1 MRVAMRDFL
10 AGTRAFLMAIAVHVM
25 MAALVV
31 LGTMDWKPFRPPVL
45 TGLTIEAVMVDTGVI
60 RQRRE
65 QARKDAERAVKR
77 KAEKD
82 RRDKE
87 LKARNERLRR
97 EKREA
102 EAAEKKRL
110 EDQAAKKREQE
121 AAEKKRLKQQATK
134 KREEDMRLQKMRA
147 KQAQDKKDREKRRK
161 DELQQLREK
170 REKAAREVKIE
181 EERLKQLDARRKAE
195 ADAQRQAIAE
205 ADMQRQMAAEARVGE
220 LATLA
225 QRYALEIQA
234 QVTNNW
240 LRPPTARPGLRC
252 TLRIVQ
258 IPGGEIISAT
268 IAGSCN
274 GDEATRRSLVAAVER
289 AGSLPYRGF
298 EEVFQREV
306 TFNFKYDD

>member
-1 MRVAMRDFL
+1 MRRAVHDFL
-10 AGTRAFLMAIAVHVM
+10 ATTRAFLLAVGVHII

-45 TGLTIEAVMVDTGVI
+45 TGLTIEAVMVDTGGI
-60 RQRRE
+60 KQRRE
-65 QARKDAERAVKR
+65 DAQREAEQAVQR
-77 KAEKD
+77 KAEQD

-87 LKARNERLRR
+87 LKARNERLDR

-102 EAAEKKRL
+102 EAAEV
-110 EDQAAKKREQE
+110 
-121 AAEKKRLKQQATK
+121 KRLKDLATK
-134 KREEDMRLQKMRA
+134 KRDEDMRLQK
-147 KQAQDKKDREKRRK
+147 
-161 DELQQLREK
+161 LREK
-170 REKAAREVKIE
+170 QVRDKKERDKQRQDELERLRNQREKAAREAQIE
-181 EERLKQLDARRKAE
+181 EQRLKQLQARRQAE

-205 ADMQRQMAAEARVGE
+205 ADMQRQMAAEARAGE
-220 LATLA
+220 IATLA

-258 IPGGEIISAT
+258 IPGGEVISAT

-298 EEVFQREV
+298 EEVFQREID
-306 TFNFKYDD
+306 FNFSYDGD

>member
-1 MRVAMRDFL
+1 MRGAMHEFL
-10 AGTRAFLMAIAVHVM
+10 AGTRAFLLAITVHII

-45 TGLTIEAVMVDTGVI
+45 TGLTIEAVMVDTAAI
-60 RQRRE
+60 KQRRE
-65 QARKDAERAVKR
+65 QAKREAAQAVQR
-77 KAEKD
+77 KAEQD
-82 RRDKE
+82 RREKE
-87 LKARNERLRR
+87 LKARNERLER
-97 EKREA
+97 EKHEA

-110 EDQAAKKREQE
+110 KEQAAKKRD
-121 AAEKKRLKQQATK
+121 
-134 KREEDMRLQKMRA
+134 EDMRLQRMRE
-147 KQAQDKKDREKRRK
+147 KQAQDKKDREKKRK
-161 DELQQLREK
+161 DELEQLRNQ
-170 REKAAREVKIE
+170 REKAARDAKIE
-181 EERLKQLDARRKAE
+181 EERLKQIDARRQAE

-205 ADMQRQMAAEARVGE
+205 ADLQRQMAAEARAGE
-220 LATLA
+220 IATLA

-240 LRPPTARPGLRC
+240 LRPPTARAGLRC

-258 IPGGEIISAT
+258 IPGGEVISAT

-298 EEVFQREV
+298 EEVFQREID
-306 TFNFKYDD
+306 FNFSYDGD